1 LKIASLENFDMNL
14 TRLAAISIL
23 AASLST
29 LEACDREAG
38 RKQETV
44 GKVESGVGTIVGDKD
59 LKKEGKSD
67 KVTGNVKQGD
77 LKGAV
82 KDARK

>member
-1 LKIASLENFDMNL
+1 MIRPRNP
-14 TRLAAISIL
+14 IL
-23 AASLST
+23 ALTLVIAVAGLSG
-29 LEACDREAG
+29 CDREAG

-67 KVTGNVKQGD
+67 KVAGNVKQGD